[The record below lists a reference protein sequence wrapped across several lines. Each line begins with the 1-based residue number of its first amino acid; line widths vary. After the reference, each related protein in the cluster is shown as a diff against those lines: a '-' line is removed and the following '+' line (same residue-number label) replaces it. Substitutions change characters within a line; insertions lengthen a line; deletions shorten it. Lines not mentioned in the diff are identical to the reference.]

1 MFILHDV
8 LHWFSQHWVKMSI
21 VAALG
26 VWSAILTWPANS
38 VQIIFCNAGQGD
50 ETLIQ
55 HGFYQ
60 ILLDSSRP
68 GRALDCLSRH
78 VPFFDRTIEAMVIS
92 HPQLDHF
99 GGAEQ
104 VLERYTVM
112 RYVYNG
118 FGSDSPEWMRLSE
131 KLREKNVPVSV
142 VAAGDEIKIGDVVF
156 TVLWPNSVISSQFSV
171 VSSKSAGYRSVS
183 SEQTNRK
190 PMDQNQTTDNRK
202 PITAVLGVKSSRDS
216 NADALVLA
224 MTYGKFGALFT
235 SDIGEEEEKEII
247 NGYNGYNGNNH
258 SNHSSHF
265 DLSSFDVLKVAH
277 HGSKTSSSTKFLEAV
292 RPVLAVIEVGKNSY
306 GHPTK
311 EAMDRLA
318 AVGARVMRTDQD
330 GDVVVETD
338 GERWKIKSSRQ

>member
-1 MFILHDV
+1 M
-8 LHWFSQHWVKMSI
+8 WFSKHWVKVSI
-21 VAALG
+21 IAALG
-26 VWSAILTWPANS
+26 VWSAILAWPTNS

-78 VPFFDRTIEAMVIS
+78 APFFDRTIEMMVIT

-142 VAAGDEIKIGDVVF
+142 VSAGDEIRMGNVVF
-156 TVLWPNSVISSQFSV
+156 RVLWPNVEGGKNNFS
-171 VSSKSAGYRSVS
+171 
-183 SEQTNRK
+183 T
-190 PMDQNQTTDNRK
+190 
-202 PITAVLGVKSSRDS
+202 VLGIKSFRNPNMDGI
-216 NADALVLA
+216 VLA
-224 MTYGKFGALFT
+224 MSYGNFRALFT

-247 NGYNGYNGNNH
+247 NGYNGFNH
-258 SNHSSHF
+258 FDHSDHF

-277 HGSKTSSSTKFLEAV
+277 HGSKTSSSTIFLEAV
-292 RPVLAVIEVGKNSY
+292 RPALAVIEVGKNSY

-311 EAMDRLA
+311 EAMDRLK
-318 AVGARVMRTDQD
+318 AVGAHVMRTDQD

-338 GERWKIKSSRQ
+338 GKKWTIDSKRTN